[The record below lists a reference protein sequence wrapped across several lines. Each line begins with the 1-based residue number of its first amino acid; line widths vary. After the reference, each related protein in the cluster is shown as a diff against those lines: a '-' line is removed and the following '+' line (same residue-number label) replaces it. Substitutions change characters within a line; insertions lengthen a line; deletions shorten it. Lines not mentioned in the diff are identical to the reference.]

1 MTHAGVRPGQQRDQ
15 MQKPEFDQYSQNYSS
30 DIESVIGSFG
40 QKHDFFIQVK
50 ADLLI
55 PIFNRLA
62 TGKSGAK
69 VLDIG
74 CGVGLLHPYLV
85 NSVEKLAGT
94 DVSGSSIEIARRN
107 NPGVDYSVHGGETL
121 PYADGTFDCALAVT
135 VMHHVPPEQWQA
147 FMTEAAR
154 VVRPGGQVI
163 VIEHN
168 PLNPATVW
176 AVKKAPMD
184 ENAVLLSAGKVRQ
197 LMAGAR
203 LHAPQTRYFLFT
215 PFGSAAF
222 RRMDG
227 MLSAVP
233 LGAQYM
239 VGGSV

>member
-1 MTHAGVRPGQQRDQ
+1 MQQ
-15 MQKPEFDQYSQNYSS
+15 PEFDQYSQNYSE
-30 DIESVIGSFG
+30 DIDKVIGVFG
-40 QKHDFFIQVK
+40 QKHDFFIQAK

-62 TGKSGAK
+62 SGKSGAK

-85 NSVEKLAGT
+85 KSVGNLAGA

-107 NPGVDYSVHGGETL
+107 NPGVDYSVYDGTAL
-121 PYADGTFDCALAVT
+121 PYPDGAFDCALAVT
-135 VMHHVPPEQWQA
+135 VMHHVPPEQWPA
-147 FMTEAAR
+147 FMREAKR

-176 AVKKAPMD
+176 AVKRAPMD
-184 ENAVLLSAGKVRQ
+184 ENAVLLSASKVRE
-197 LMAGAR
+197 LMRAEGMQT
-203 LHAPQTRYFLFT
+203 QTRYFLLT
-215 PFGSAAF
+215 PFGGGLF
-222 RRMDG
+222 RKMDE
-227 MLSAVP
+227 MLAAVP

-239 VGGSV
+239 TAGSL